1 MTLTRSKN
9 TRGLASIFNTALTS
23 YERINFNQTGHNK
36 TIFDKGSGTGQH
48 GNNCVPGTNFGEWV
62 LIPEQTFEADVK
74 MWGGG
79 GGAHNHSGGAAGGGG
94 YAKSTITFYKDKPYT
109 LWVGQGGSYSY
120 HNQDSNGNRASKW
133 ESGGFGGGGNGGH
146 NAGGGGGMS
155 AIFYN
160 THGAEGSPGADAHG
174 SGTNSSFEGPNQ
186 GNVILVA
193 GGGGGAGHH
202 GTGHHGQ
209 GGGGGGQ
216 HGHHGHGQNHAH
228 QYDAAHAWRDGSY
241 GTGGFRM
248 RGGHGGAQSYTGGGG
263 GGYWGG
269 AGGTYRASGGHH
281 NGGGGGSGHALDLY
295 STQPHWNYWIK
306 EKYPNMVR
314 GSELAIAPGQHQN
327 HNPAPASQ
335 SDPDWTGGT
344 GKGAGQNQDHGLS
357 QGGGNGR
364 IIIRVTGS

>member
-1 MTLTRSKN
+1 MALTRTKN
-9 TRGLASIFNTALTS
+9 TNSLATLFNTAYST
-23 YERINFNQTGHNK
+23 YESISLESNIGTK
-36 TIFDKGSGTGQH
+36 IFDKGSGTGQ
-48 GNNCVPGTNFGEWV
+48 PGHSAISGENFGEWV
-62 LIPEQTFEADVK
+62 IIPQKTFSAEVK

-79 GGAHNHSGGAAGGGG
+79 GGAHNHSGNGAGGGGG

-120 HNQDSNGNRASKW
+120 HNHDSNGNRANPW

-160 THGAEGSPGADAHG
+160 THGLEGMQGGHHGHG
-174 SGTNSSFEGPNQ
+174 SRGTFDGPNQ

-202 GTGHHGQ
+202 GTSNHGQ

-216 HGHHGHGQNHAH
+216 HGHHGHAQNHAH
-228 QYDAAHAWRDGSY
+228 QYDASHAWRDGSY

-248 RGGHGGAQSYTGGGG
+248 HGGHGGSSSYTGGGG

-269 AGGTYRASGGHH
+269 AGGTHRGTGSHH

-295 STQPHWNYWIK
+295 SAPEHWNYWIK
-306 EKYPNMVR
+306 ERYPDMVR
-314 GSELAIAPGQHQN
+314 NSSLEIAPGVHQN
-327 HNPAPASQ
+327 HNRNPGGT
-335 SDPDWTGGT
+335 SDPDWDGSGYAAGNGEYSTVNGG
-344 GKGAGQNQDHGLS
+344 K
-357 QGGGNGR
+357 NGR
-364 IIIRVTGS
+364 IILRVTSA